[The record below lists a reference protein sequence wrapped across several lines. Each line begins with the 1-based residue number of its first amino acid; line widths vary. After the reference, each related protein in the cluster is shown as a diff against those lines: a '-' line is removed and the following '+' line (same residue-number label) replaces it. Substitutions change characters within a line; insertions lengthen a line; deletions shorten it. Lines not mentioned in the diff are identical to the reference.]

1 MCAGSLYSFGKTPEV
16 DFKDPFLPRGVWG
29 MVNVGSGLH
38 PEVWPTLRDSLEIK
52 MVLVAERTAG
62 GLLDV

>member
-1 MCAGSLYSFGKTPEV
+1 MLALAST
-16 DFKDPFLPRGVWG
+16 
-29 MVNVGSGLH
+29 